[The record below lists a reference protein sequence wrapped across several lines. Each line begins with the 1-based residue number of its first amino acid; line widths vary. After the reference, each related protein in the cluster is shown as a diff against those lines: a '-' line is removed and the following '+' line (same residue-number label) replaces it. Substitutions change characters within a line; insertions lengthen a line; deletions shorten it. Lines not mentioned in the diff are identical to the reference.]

1 MEEQPFVASIG
12 GGGRDSAVPRSFSR
26 TIAFSPPRTSL
37 NLGDRWTSVAECMD
51 PPLNAYDD
59 PPLGDC
65 GYSKPFIVLDV
76 IWNLAFVLVSLF
88 VLLTTIR
95 EKPVTPLRVWISG
108 YALQCLLHVA
118 YVFIRHLRGNQADA
132 GLGQDGFSLSR
143 NRGSILKRLESIKTI
158 ISSIWWV
165 FGFYWIVVGGQ
176 ALLQD
181 SPRLYWLAVVFLGFD
196 VLFMIFCV
204 MMAFVVFFALVCF
217 FPTVASIARAMTM
230 REGASE
236 NDIRTLPKYKYRQ
249 ANSLNAFGRDWK
261 QESTELTGGSGS
273 ISSTP
278 ELALNTED
286 SECCICLYKYME
298 GAELCRLPCKH
309 HFHQQCVS
317 RWLRINATCPLCKFN
332 ISNRA
337 DALV

>member
-1 MEEQPFVASIG
+1 MEEQPFVASVG
-12 GGGRDSAVPRSFSR
+12 GGGRGSAVPRSSSR
-26 TIAFSPPRTSL
+26 TTAFSPYRTSL
-37 NLGDRWTSVAECMD
+37 NSGDRWTSVSD
-51 PPLNAYDD
+51 RLDQPLNAYDD
-59 PPLGDC
+59 HPLGDC
-65 GYSKPFIVLDV
+65 GFSKPFIFLDV
-76 IWNLAFVLVSLF
+76 IWNLALVLVSAF
-88 VLLTTIR
+88 VLLTSVT

-143 NRGSILKRLESIKTI
+143 NRGSILKRLESIKKI

-176 ALLQD
+176 ALQQD
-181 SPRLYWLAVVFLGFD
+181 SPRLYRLVVVLLAFDVVF
-196 VLFMIFCV
+196 MTFCV
-204 MMAFVVFFALVCF
+204 MMACVVVFALVYF
-217 FPTVASIARAMTM
+217 FPFVSSIARPITM

-249 ANSLNAFGRDWK
+249 ANSLNTFGRDWK
-261 QESTELTGGSGS
+261 QESAELTAGSGN
-273 ISSTP
+273 INSTS
-278 ELALNTED
+278 ELALHTED

-309 HFHQQCVS
+309 HFHQRCVS
-317 RWLRINATCPLCKFN
+317 RWLRTNATCPICKFN
-332 ISNRA
+332 ISSRA
-337 DALV
+337 DA